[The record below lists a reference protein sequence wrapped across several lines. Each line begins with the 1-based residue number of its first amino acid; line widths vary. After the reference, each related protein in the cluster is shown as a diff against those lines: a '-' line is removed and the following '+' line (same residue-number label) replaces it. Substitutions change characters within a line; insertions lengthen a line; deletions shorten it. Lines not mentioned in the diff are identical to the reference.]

1 MQRQKVT
8 ENDTIASTDI
18 IGESATESYPKNCI
32 VIIITYIQRTY
43 SIYCWFFL
51 CNFLNCPLLS
61 TLALYL
67 HEHSPPALPLE
78 TCLDDGRHEFLSV

>member
-32 VIIITYIQRTY
+32 VIIITYER
-43 SIYCWFFL
+43 IYNVHVVTVADFSLHFL
-51 CNFLNCPLLS
+51 
-61 TLALYL
+61 
-67 HEHSPPALPLE
+67 ELP
-78 TCLDDGRHEFLSV
+78 TA